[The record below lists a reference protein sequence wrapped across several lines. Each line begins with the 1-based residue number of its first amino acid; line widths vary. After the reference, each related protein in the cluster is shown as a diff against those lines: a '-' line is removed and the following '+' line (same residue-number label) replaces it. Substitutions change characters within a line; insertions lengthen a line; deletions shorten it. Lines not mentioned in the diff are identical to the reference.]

1 MNAIDLADLD
11 VFAAVARARSFRGA
25 AKLRGASP
33 SSLSDAV
40 RRLETRLGLRL
51 LNRTTRSV
59 TTTDAG
65 SRLLDRL
72 LPALGEVAAS
82 LEAVAEFRDSPTGT
96 LRLNVPTIVARE
108 ILPGLAARFL
118 AAYPGI
124 ALEIV
129 TDDSFVDIPG
139 DGFDAGIRYG
149 ERLEMDMIAV
159 PIGPR
164 IQCFAAAAAPAY
176 LAAHGQPAHPSELLS
191 HPCIRHRFA
200 SGVMPP
206 WEFERAGEI
215 VRVNPSSL
223 LVANTV
229 ELQLACA
236 IAGLGIF
243 ASFHEFLAAALA
255 DGRLAPVL
263 AEWWQSFPGPSLY
276 YPSRRLMPAP
286 LRAFVDFVKSEAG
299 PSTVRG

>member
-1 MNAIDLADLD
+1 MNATDLADLD
-11 VFAAVARARSFRGA
+11 AFAAVARARSFRGA
-25 AKLRGASP
+25 AKQRGVSP

-59 TTTDAG
+59 TATEAG

-82 LEAVAEFRDSPTGT
+82 LDAVSEFRDSPTGT

-108 ILPGLAARFL
+108 ILPALVSRFL
-118 AAYPGI
+118 TAHPGI
-124 ALEIV
+124 SIEIV
-129 TDDSFVDIPG
+129 TDDHFVDIPG

-164 IQCFAAAAAPAY
+164 VQTFAAAAAPAY
-176 LAAHGQPAHPSELLS
+176 LAIRGRPSHPGELLS

-206 WEFERAGEI
+206 WEFERDGEV

-223 LVANTV
+223 LVANTL

-236 IAGLGIF
+236 VAGLGII
-243 ASFHEFLAAALA
+243 ASFHEFLAPGLA
-255 DGRLAPVL
+255 DGRLVPVL
-263 AEWWQSFPGPSLY
+263 PEWWQRFPGPSLY
-276 YPSRRLMPAP
+276 YPSRRLMPTP
-286 LRAFVDFVKSEAG
+286 LRAFVDFVKSEPAG
-299 PSTVRG
+299 PV